1 MKTAKK
7 VTALIF
13 SFLIIGT
20 IIYFLVCNMTYSEG
34 NRAGYLI
41 KISKK
46 GFVFK
51 TIEGQLNLGGVGGD
65 SEASILMNT
74 QLWNFSVSD
83 EAVYE
88 ELQKYEGKK
97 VSLHYKQKI
106 RAFWWQGDTDYFVDD
121 VELLS
126 KSE

>member
-20 IIYFLVCNMTYSEG
+20 SIYFLVCNMTYSEG

>member
-7 VTALIF
+7 AAALFF
-13 SFLIIGT
+13 SFLIIGF

-74 QLWNFSVSD
+74 QLWNFSVAD

-88 ELQKYEGKK
+88 KLQEYEGKK

-106 RAFWWQGDTDYFVDD
+106 RSFSWQGDTDYFVDE
-121 VELLS
+121 VELLG
-126 KSE
+126 K

>member
-1 MKTAKK
+1 MQTAKK
-7 VTALIF
+7 ATALIF
-13 SFLIIGT
+13 SLLTIGL

-34 NRAGYLI
+34 NRAGYLT

-74 QLWNFSVSD
+74 QLWNFSVAD

-88 ELQKYEGKK
+88 RLQQYEGKK

-106 RAFWWQGDTDYFVDD
+106 KAFSWQGDTDYFVDD
-121 VELLS
+121 IELLN
-126 KSE
+126 KQ